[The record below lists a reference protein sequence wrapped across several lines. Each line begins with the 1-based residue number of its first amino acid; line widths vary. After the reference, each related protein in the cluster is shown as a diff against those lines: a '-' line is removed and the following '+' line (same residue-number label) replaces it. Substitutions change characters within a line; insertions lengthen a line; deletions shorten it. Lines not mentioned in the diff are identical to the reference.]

1 MTDPFFTRKRK
12 VTETT
17 PSASSKKL
25 KRKPTPTISIADDE
39 EILSDD
45 ETGPGIAE
53 SDGSIT
59 ESESDRETPAEKRR
73 RLAKQYIESVK
84 KKIGWYW
91 SGVFCFFCFCFV
103 RAGRIDLPP

>member
-12 VTETT
+12 TT
-17 PSASSKKL
+17 GTIPPTSSKKR
-25 KRKPTPTISIADDE
+25 KGKPTPTISNANDE

-45 ETGPGIAE
+45 ETGLVE
-53 SDGSIT
+53 TDGSIT
-59 ESESDRETPAEKRR
+59 ESESERETPAEKRR